1 MVKKYIVALFGALL
15 LSSPSAA
22 ETSAADFV
30 KKATAAGD
38 FEIATSQL
46 ALEKSQAPDVKRFA
60 QQMIDDHTAAA
71 QKLAAVAT
79 DAGLPP
85 ESQPVKASD
94 KHMKNIQMLQG
105 ANPAEFDASYVA
117 VQKKAHE
124 EAVDLFSKY
133 AESGDNAKLKAFAA
147 ETLPTLQS
155 HLSHVKTI
163 TLSKM

>member
-1 MVKKYIVALFGALL
+1 MVRKFMVALFGVLF
-15 LSSPSAA
+15 LSSPCAAATSAA
-22 ETSAADFV
+22 EFV
-30 KKATAAGD
+30 KTATASAD

-46 ALEKSQAPDVKRFA
+46 ALKKSQAADVKRFA

-85 ESQPVKASD
+85 EKQPVKASD
-94 KHMKNIQMLQG
+94 KHMKDMEMLQG
-105 ANPAEFDASYVA
+105 AKPAEFDASYVA
-117 VQKKAHE
+117 LQKKAHE
-124 EAVDLFSKY
+124 DAVGLFSKY
-133 AESGDNAKLKAFAA
+133 AESGDNPKLKAFAA